1 MLRTFEQNAGGESL
15 KPRAAARGRGAKKP
29 DSGGMMVDV
38 PVGGYAQHHSA
49 VTAKYTEEEL
59 KALAAYYGA
68 HPTLLEG
75 FDYLRNAER

>member
-1 MLRTFEQNAGGESL
+1 
-15 KPRAAARGRGAKKP
+15 
-29 DSGGMMVDV
+29 MVDV